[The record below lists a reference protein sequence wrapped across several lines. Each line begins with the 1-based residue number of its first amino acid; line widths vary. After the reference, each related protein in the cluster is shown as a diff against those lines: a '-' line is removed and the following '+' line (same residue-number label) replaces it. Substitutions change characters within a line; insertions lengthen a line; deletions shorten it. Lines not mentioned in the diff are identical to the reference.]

1 MHINFEILYLLCK
14 HSNKMKPEDT
24 VDYFLKVVWQ
34 NVANTYNQIA
44 SGFGSTQALGYAL
57 INIHD
62 EGTAVSQIAILLGVK
77 STSLSRMLNNM
88 EGLGLIYR
96 KVSPEDKRSVKIYLT
111 DFGKEQR
118 KKAKEVVRKFNDY
131 LNIHLEQKERQ
142 QLIAALQKINQL
154 TLAYHPTSG
163 L

>member
-1 MHINFEILYLLCK
+1 
-14 HSNKMKPEDT
+14 MKPEDT

-44 SGFGSTQALGYAL
+44 SGFGITQALGYAL

-96 KVSPEDKRSVKIYLT
+96 KVSPDDKRSVKIYLT

-131 LNIHLEQKERQ
+131 LNIHLEQEERQ

-154 TLAYHPTSG
+154 TLAYQPTSG

>member
-1 MHINFEILYLLCK
+1 MHINFENLYLLCK

-44 SGFGSTQALGYAL
+44 SGFGITQALGYAL

-96 KVSPEDKRSVKIYLT
+96 KVSPEDKRSVRIYLT

>member
-1 MHINFEILYLLCK
+1 MHINFENLYLLCK

-44 SGFGSTQALGYAL
+44 SGFGITQALGYAL

-118 KKAKEVVRKFNDY
+118 QKAKEVVRKFNEY
-131 LNIHLEQKERQ
+131 LNIYLEQKERQ